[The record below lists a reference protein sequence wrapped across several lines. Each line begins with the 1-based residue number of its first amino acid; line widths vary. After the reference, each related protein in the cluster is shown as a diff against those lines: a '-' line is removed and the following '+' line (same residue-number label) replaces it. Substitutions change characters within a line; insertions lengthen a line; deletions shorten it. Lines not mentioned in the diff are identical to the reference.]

1 MLLFIEGTWFWP
13 LSVEWPKSLKKISI
27 RFFELSEFCCTHLL
41 RCFVG
46 IIGWCF
52 YGVWLRFRTIDG
64 SCNNLDNPTWGR
76 SITPLGRLLPPD
88 YSDGMSFF
96 NLWLSRL
103 AMFNLYWLCLW
114 FAFVSYWSAFISLW
128 GACHWCSFFLR
139 VLVCLKA
146 ICLGWYA
153 KMWLWIC
160 MVLAL

>member
-103 AMFNLYWLCLW
+103 AMFNFIDYAYGLHLFLIEVLLYRCE
-114 FAFVSYWSAFISLW
+114 
-128 GACHWCSFFLR
+128 
-139 VLVCLKA
+139 
-146 ICLGWYA
+146 
-153 KMWLWIC
+153 
-160 MVLAL
+160 VLAIDAPFFYESSSV